1 MTWRKDRTVAD
12 NLTPSESALLI
23 VLMAEA
29 REISN
34 NELNERY
41 QIRSTGK
48 SREKLNDAGY
58 VKSWKVGR
66 QYVHVLD
73 DKGWKRVHQELDFDS
88 PKARTLGAALRAL
101 HDNLRERVLKGDAYQ
116 TFGEMFSRATAVPE
130 VEVKVATAAPDD
142 DDLDGRIRK
151 VYESLV
157 PRPGAWLR
165 HTIVRQQLGDVPS
178 EALDEAFRLLSQ
190 AEDVEMMPESNQKIL
205 TDEDRRSAVR
215 VGGQDTH
222 LIAIGTR

>member
-1 MTWRKDRTVAD
+1 MAD

-34 NELNERY
+34 PDLDKLY
-41 QIRSTGK
+41 KIKLTGA
-48 SREKLNDAGY
+48 SRRKLNDAGY
-58 VKSWKVGR
+58 VKTEKVGR
-66 QYVHVLD
+66 SFVHVLD
-73 DKGWKRVHQELDFDS
+73 DKGWDRVHQELNFDS
-88 PKARTLGAALRAL
+88 PRSRVLGAALSAL
-101 HDNLRERVLKGDAYQ
+101 HDNLRERVLNGGAYQ
-116 TFGEMFSRATAVPE
+116 RFGEMFSRAAPSE
-130 VEVKVATAAPDD
+130 GVEIVAAAPDD

-165 HTIVRQQLGDVPS
+165 HTVVRRQLGDVPS

-190 AEDVEMMPESNQKIL
+190 AEDVEMMPESNQKTL
-205 TDEDRRSAVR
+205 TDEDRRNAVR